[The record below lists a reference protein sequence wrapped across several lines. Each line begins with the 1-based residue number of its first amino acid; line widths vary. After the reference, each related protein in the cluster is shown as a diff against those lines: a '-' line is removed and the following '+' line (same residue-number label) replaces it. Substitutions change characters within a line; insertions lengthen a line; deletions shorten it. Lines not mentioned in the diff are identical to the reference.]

1 MSPGRR
7 NVRARST
14 ATRRWR
20 APMLL
25 LAASGTLVAAP
36 ARAAS
41 LQQVTSG
48 WASGVPSYVSMY
60 IYVPSQLASPPPIV
74 VASHFCGGSAS
85 AMFGEV
91 SGIVSVADQR
101 GFIMIFPQTSNN
113 CWDVGSTKSLTHDGG
128 GDTQAIAEMVTY
140 TIAKY
145 KADAGRVYAMGISSG
160 AMMTQALLGV
170 YPDVF
175 KAGAEFS
182 GVADGCWA
190 VDYTSSDQWSGPCAA
205 GQVTMTAQQ
214 WGNLVRAQY
223 PGYTGVRP
231 RVQLWHGTADATIN
245 YNNLGEAIKEWT
257 NVLGLSATPT
267 TTETPMTGYTEQLWS
282 NSCGFTVLEA
292 WTQAG
297 GGHTTPVDPSA
308 VISFFGLDETGPDMG
323 ASDCPDAGTASSSSS
338 SAASSSSAS
347 SSSAASS
354 GTSSSSTSSAASSG
368 SGGSTASSGAT
379 SGTGGSG
386 SSAASSGVGGSGDSS
401 ATNGNG
407 STSGGGSTDT
417 TGDRSGAGCACRMAP
432 ADERSGGM
440 LLAPIAAALGILL
453 RRRRRPHA

>member
-1 MSPGRR
+1 MSPRR
-7 NVRARST
+7 RTIRA
-14 ATRRWR
+14 
-20 APMLL
+20 LL
-25 LAASGTLVAAP
+25 LAASGTLVVAP
-36 ARAAS
+36 AQAAS
-41 LQQVTSG
+41 LEQVTSG

-60 IYVPSQLASPPPIV
+60 IYVPNQLAPSPPIV
-74 VASHFCGGSAS
+74 VASHFCSGSAS
-85 AMFGEV
+85 AMFGNV
-91 SGIVSVADQR
+91 SSIVQVADQR

-145 KADAGRVYAMGISSG
+145 NADAGRVYAMGISSG

-182 GVADGCWA
+182 GVPDGCWA

-214 WGNLVRAQY
+214 WGDLVRAQY

-245 YNNLGEAIKEWT
+245 YNNMGEAIKEWT
-257 NVLGLSATPT
+257 NVLDLSATPT
-267 TTETPMTGYTEQLWS
+267 TTATPMTGYTEQLWS

-297 GGHTTPVDPSA
+297 GGHTTPVDPTA
-308 VISFFGLDETGPDMG
+308 VITFFGLDETGPDMG

-338 SAASSSSAS
+338 SASSSSAS
-347 SSSAASS
+347 SGSAS
-354 GTSSSSTSSAASSG
+354 SSAASSG
-368 SGGSTASSGAT
+368 SGGSTTSSVATSGSGGSGSSGAT
-379 SGTGGSG
+379 SGGGGSG
-386 SSAASSGVGGSGDSS
+386 GTSV
-401 ATNGNG
+401 TNGSG
-407 STSGGGSTDT
+407 STSGGGSADT
-417 TGDRSGAGCACRMAP
+417 TGDRSAAGCACRMAP
-432 ADERSGGM
+432 ADERFGGM
-440 LLAPIAAALGILL
+440 LLAPLAAALGTLL
-453 RRRRRPHA
+453 RRRRRAQA